1 MTRIY
6 GTALCQF
13 NSNSNTFNLSYHERL
28 PATFFQTTIDSPRYV
43 LYSSWMGKKRIENGC
58 TQLLVQSICSIG
70 VFNWYKRPSIMG
82 LLFSSS
88 FLFLSLLYFSLFI
101 VFVTEHDK
109 KKKMGGKSNL
119 YLCMKS
125 EMHLYKRTIG
135 FIYFVSMSVLQ
146 IHCDFGLSTIFK

>member
-1 MTRIY
+1 MTRIH

-88 FLFLSLLYFSLFI
+88 FLFLSLLYFLSVHRI
-101 VFVTEHDK
+101 RNWTRQE
-109 KKKMGGKSNL
+109 KKMGGKSNL
-119 YLCMKS
+119 YLCMES